1 MRAIVLSGGGAKG
14 AYEIGVWKALRKLHY
29 SYDIVTGTSVG
40 ALNAALM
47 VQRDYLKAVWLWY
60 HMDYRVIFGRDFDA
74 KEALGDKNII
84 AGYAKNFFRTGGMDI
99 QGLESTIDRCLKIKK
114 FYRSPIDFGLV
125 TVRFPSLKPVIMTKN
140 MIPKDQLK
148 DYLVAS
154 ASCFPA
160 FKMKNIEEESYFD
173 GGFYDNLPINLAIE
187 MGATE
192 IIAVDLE
199 AIGRKRRVRAKGIP
213 ITIISPRNEIGSFL
227 IFEKE
232 ITRRGIRLGYN
243 DTMKTFQ
250 ELDGNLFTFKKGH
263 LQKNYEEYAPEF
275 FETLDKLLNSDDN
288 NSSLI
293 DKILHLSAYKRL
305 LNKETKRKTFDH
317 IIEKL
322 GKILLLPD
330 DKIYDIFSYNELL
343 KEKFYETA
351 TDSFEE
357 LEEAILKKSLWL
369 VRDSNRVVHYI
380 YYQITKEECNMKQ
393 TSIYNLAI
401 LFPEEFMASLYLKT
415 LLIR

>member
-14 AYEIGVWKALRKLHY
+14 AYEIGVWKALRRLHY

-60 HMDYRVIFGRDFDA
+60 HMDYRIIFGQDFDA
-74 KEALGDKNII
+74 KKELGDKNILT
-84 AGYAKNFFRTGGMDI
+84 GYAKSFLRTGGMDI
-99 QGLESTIDRCLKIKK
+99 AGLEQTVDRLLNKKK
-114 FYRSPIDFGLV
+114 FYRSPVDFGLV
-125 TVRFPSLKPVIMTKN
+125 TVRFPSLKPIVMTKN
-140 MIPKDQLK
+140 MISKDQLK

-160 FKMKNIEEESYFD
+160 FKMKNIEEESYLD

-199 AIGRKRRVRAKGIP
+199 TVGRRRRVKTKGIP

-232 ITRRGIRLGYN
+232 IARRGIQLGYN
-243 DTMKTFQ
+243 DAMKTFHQ
-250 ELDGNLFTFKKGH
+250 LDGNVFTFKKNS
-263 LQKNYEEYAPEF
+263 LQKNYEKYNPRF
-275 FETLDKLLNSDDN
+275 FEMLEFLLNPDDN
-288 NSSLI
+288 NASLI
-293 DKILHLSAYKRL
+293 DKILHISAYKRL
-305 LNKETKRKTFDH
+305 LNKETKHQTFDH

-322 GKILLLPD
+322 GKIFILD
-330 DKIYDIFSYNELL
+330 DGKIYDISDYNEILIQ
-343 KEKFYETA
+343 KFYDTQ
-351 TDSFEE
+351 TDAFGE
-357 LEEAILKKSLWL
+357 LEEAISKKHFWLFRNSNLMIHYLYSQILDGDIHLKQL
-369 VRDSNRVVHYI
+369 
-380 YYQITKEECNMKQ
+380 
-393 TSIYNLAI
+393 SIYNLAI
-401 LFPEEFMASLYLKT
+401 LFPEEFMAALYLKT
-415 LLIR
+415 VMEE